1 MDEKQG
7 VNLPI
12 ISIPH
17 LQRDAYFLLALLLAD
32 EKIAQFDEL
41 LDTVEEHFEGS
52 VNQLLIWLSTASRQM
67 LELSKSDIKDNKC
80 GKYWINLTSPPRE
93 LTFRQACS
101 TIIHAT
107 EIVPYETKGNT
118 SKQLGAAKQFYTGR
132 LTIRGKNKK
141 REQIIEL
148 DCPGSETCETVI
160 MLSRI
165 FSNGGTH
172 ADTQNHV

>member
-1 MDEKQG
+1 MAKNQG
-7 VNLPI
+7 EHLSI
-12 ISIPH
+12 INIPL

-41 LDTVEEHFEGS
+41 LDTVEEHFEAS

-67 LELSKSDIKDNKC
+67 LEQSNSDIKDNPC
-80 GKYWINLTSPPRE
+80 GKFQIHPDTEAME
-93 LTFRQACS
+93 LTFHKACS

-107 EIVPYETKGNT
+107 EIIPYETTGDT
-118 SKQLGAAKQFYTGR
+118 SKQLGEERQFYKGR

-141 REQIIEL
+141 REQRIVLDGQKFIE
-148 DCPGSETCETVI
+148 SVI

-165 FSNGGTH
+165 FSRGSTH
-172 ADTQNHV
+172 ANKQNHV

>member
-7 VNLPI
+7 VNPPI
-12 ISIPH
+12 ISIPL

-41 LDTVEEHFEGS
+41 LDTVEEHYEGS

-67 LELSKSDIKDNKC
+67 LELSKSDIKDDKC
-80 GKYWINLTSPPRE
+80 GKYWKNLDSQSKE
-93 LTFRQACS
+93 LTFRQACN

-148 DCPGSETCETVI
+148 DGQKFIESVI

-165 FSNGGTH
+165 FSHGGTH